1 MRLINLILTGFIEIR
16 VLIIHSQFL
25 GSPGSPSSSPPTSV
39 SGSVIA
45 DGNRSNLKSLDENS
59 NAANMVGVGRGSIGG
74 PPGLT
79 SLDRRVGSISPASMD
94 SNQGSG
100 TSHELDHSLGQSV
113 DRASKSKTLSVFS
126 LKYFN
131 NYTRNSIAYNVFVS

>member
-1 MRLINLILTGFIEIR
+1 
-16 VLIIHSQFL
+16 
-25 GSPGSPSSSPPTSV
+25 
-39 SGSVIA
+39 
-45 DGNRSNLKSLDENS
+45 
-59 NAANMVGVGRGSIGG
+59 MVGVGRGSIGG

-113 DRASKSKTLSVFS
+113 DRASKSKTLSVF
-126 LKYFN
+126 
-131 NYTRNSIAYNVFVS
+131 

>member
-1 MRLINLILTGFIEIR
+1 MILKVRLNTVRIQTGFMRIKL
-16 VLIIHSQFL
+16 LIIHLQFL

-59 NAANMVGVGRGSIGG
+59 NAANMLGVGRGSIGG

-100 TSHELDHSLGQSV
+100 ASHELDHSLA
-113 DRASKSKTLSVFS
+113 DRAPKSKTLSVF
-126 LKYFN
+126 
-131 NYTRNSIAYNVFVS
+131 